1 MDQWI
6 DSLMDGYCIS
16 AETKSYTTSTGN
28 AIQMTT
34 KIIKT
39 AVRFPT
45 SEISIINGCNDK
57 SIYLITKELK
67 PLSHCEIAFHIKKG
81 NTCQIFSGF

>member
-1 MDQWI
+1 MDPWI

-28 AIQMTT
+28 AIQMTQQ

-57 SIYLITKELK
+57 LIYLITKEL
-67 PLSHCEIAFHIKKG
+67 
-81 NTCQIFSGF
+81 

>member
-1 MDQWI
+1 MAQWI

-28 AIQMTT
+28 
-34 KIIKT
+34 
-39 AVRFPT
+39 
-45 SEISIINGCNDK
+45 DK

-67 PLSHCEIAFHIKKG
+67 PLSHCEIAVHIKRG
-81 NTCQIFSGF
+81 NT